1 MSLKRC
7 ITWSGTL
14 SSVKEKARN
23 NYQEE
28 MNITTQYFQ
37 KIGGKWSKGFRNL
50 RSKYV
55 DAASFLAQK
64 METEVLI
71 NLVKL

>member
-1 MSLKRC
+1 
-7 ITWSGTL
+7 
-14 SSVKEKARN
+14 
-23 NYQEE
+23 

-71 NLVKL
+71 NLVKLWLRSLEKWQLQQEMNMIS